1 MRVLIV
7 SLPVFVVNS
16 RVFEYL
22 LDVVVANSQVF
33 EIKLRVCKINSQIQV
48 QIPRIRD
55 KFARIGV

>member
-1 MRVLIV
+1 MA
-7 SLPVFVVNS
+7 S

-33 EIKLRVCKINSQIQV
+33 EIKLRVCKINLQIQV